1 MYINRRY
8 DDNLLTAIFLLS
20 IAGKQLYTAAAAA
33 GCWFGLGHAVTASL
47 GLLLAGRQAGMNNA
61 AADKWKV

>member
-20 IAGKQLYTAAAAA
+20 IAGKQLYTAAAA
-33 GCWFGLGHAVTASL
+33 GWLFGLGHAVTASL
-47 GLLLAGRQAGMNNA
+47 GLLLAGRQAGRNE
-61 AADKWKV
+61 